1 LVPARRITREIGD
14 MSQNNVLT
22 LKVLM
27 PEYLPTDSPDY
38 IDSEDI
44 DFIIVVTKG
53 GDSVQAEIVD

>member
-1 LVPARRITREIGD
+1 MVPARRITREIGD

>member
-1 LVPARRITREIGD
+1 MTAGTITKEIDD

-38 IDSEDI
+38 IDSGDI

-53 GDSVQAEIVD
+53 GESVQAEIVD

>member
-1 LVPARRITREIGD
+1 MFD
-14 MSQNNVLT
+14 NNNVLN

-27 PEYLPTDSPDY
+27 PEYLPADSPDY

-53 GDSVQAEIVD
+53 GDSVQAEMVD

>member
-1 LVPARRITREIGD
+1 MFYGD
-14 MSQNNVLT
+14 NILK

-38 IDSEDI
+38 IDSGDI

-53 GDSVQAEIVD
+53 GESVQAEIVD